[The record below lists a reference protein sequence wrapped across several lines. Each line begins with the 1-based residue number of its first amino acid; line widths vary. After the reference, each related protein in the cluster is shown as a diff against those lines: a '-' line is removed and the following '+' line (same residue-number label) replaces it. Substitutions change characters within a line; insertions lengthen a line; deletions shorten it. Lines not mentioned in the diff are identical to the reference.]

1 MEKGK
6 RPDKEEALQ
15 KVNANLEVLN
25 TLDIGEAGT
34 MLFQIQGSA
43 VDTNTTLL
51 PKSLTG
57 NMGAITSDSLKSSSW
72 VNITPD
78 WQ

>member
-1 MEKGK
+1 
-6 RPDKEEALQ
+6 L
-15 KVNANLEVLN
+15 V
-25 TLDIGEAGT
+25 
-34 MLFQIQGSA
+34 
-43 VDTNTTLL
+43 